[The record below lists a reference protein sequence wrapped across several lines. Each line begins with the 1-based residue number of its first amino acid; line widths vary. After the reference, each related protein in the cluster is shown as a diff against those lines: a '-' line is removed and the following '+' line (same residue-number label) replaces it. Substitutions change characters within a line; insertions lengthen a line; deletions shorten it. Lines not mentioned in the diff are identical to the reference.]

1 VFQRRAV
8 KFKVSGAP
16 WVVAIERFAGL
27 APPRARFGRQVFNA
41 TFVLI
46 WFATCFVM
54 ASWVSAAELQSLEI
68 VSQSGVHVFS
78 VELAAT
84 DEQRERGLMFRKE
97 LPDGHGMLFDFETDR
112 NIAMWMKNTL
122 IPLDMIFIRSDGRI
136 SNIAESTEPMS
147 TRIIP
152 SRGAVRAVLEVA
164 GGTAKRLGIMVGDR
178 VAHPMFGGS

>member
-1 VFQRRAV
+1 VFRRRAV
-8 KFKVSGAP
+8 KFKVSLAP
-16 WVVAIERFAGL
+16 WVVAVEHFAGR
-27 APPRARFGRQVFNA
+27 APPRRGFGRHVVNA
-41 TFVLI
+41 IFAPI
-46 WFATCFVM
+46 WLATCFVM

-84 DEQRERGLMFRKE
+84 DAERERGLMFRKE
-97 LPDGHGMLFDFETDR
+97 LPDGRGMLFDFETDR
-112 NIAMWMKNTL
+112 NVAMWMKNTL

-136 SNIAESTEPMS
+136 SNIAENTEPMS

-164 GGTAKRLGIMVGDR
+164 GGTAKRLGIVVGDR

>member
-1 VFQRRAV
+1 VFRRRAV
-8 KFKVSGAP
+8 RSEVPGAP
-16 WVVAIERFAGL
+16 SVVAVEHL
-27 APPRARFGRQVFNA
+27 ARWAALHRQTGRHVFNA
-41 TFVLI
+41 IFVPI
-46 WFATCFVM
+46 WLAACFVM
-54 ASWVSAAELQSLEI
+54 SSGVGAAELQSLEI

-84 DEQRERGLMFRKE
+84 DEERERGLMFRKQ

-112 NIAMWMKNTL
+112 NVAMWMKNTL
-122 IPLDMIFIRSDGRI
+122 IPLDMIFIRNDGRI
-136 SNIAESTEPMS
+136 SNIAENTEPMS

-164 GGTAKRLGIMVGDR
+164 GGTAKRLGIQAGDR

>member
-16 WVVAIERFAGL
+16 WVVAVERFAGL
-27 APPRARFGRQVFNA
+27 VPPRGQFDRRVFNA
-41 TFVLI
+41 TLAPLWI
-46 WFATCFVM
+46 AACLVM
-54 ASWVSAAELQSLEI
+54 ASWVSAAELQKLEI

-78 VELAAT
+78 VELATT

-97 LPDGHGMLFDFETDR
+97 LSDGHGMLFDFETDR
-112 NIAMWMKNTL
+112 NVAMWMKNTL

-136 SNIAESTEPMS
+136 ANMAESTELMS

-164 GGTAKRLGIMVGDR
+164 GGTAKRLGIAVGDR